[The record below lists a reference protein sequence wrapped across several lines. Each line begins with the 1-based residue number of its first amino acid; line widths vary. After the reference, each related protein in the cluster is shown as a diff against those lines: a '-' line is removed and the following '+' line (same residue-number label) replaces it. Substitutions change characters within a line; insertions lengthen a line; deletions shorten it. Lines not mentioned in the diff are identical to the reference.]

1 MAEKKRTRWQRR
13 PGTTGG
19 KLPWNDWRNATT
31 WRKATQLLL
40 LAMNI
45 YIAITFWYWVRYYE
59 TASSTTFVARPGG
72 IEGWLPIAG
81 LMNLKY
87 SLVTGQLP
95 SVHAAAMLLLVAFIV
110 ISLLLKKAF
119 CSWLCPVGTLSE
131 LIGDLGNKLFGRQ
144 CVLPRWLD
152 IPLRGVKYSLLSFFL
167 YIALLM
173 TAQAIHYFMLSPYSV
188 VMDVKMLV
196 AIPAATDIAFALGVL
211 ALLGSRVPLALKI
224 FLMALAIIDDL
235 GAIIIIALFYTNDL
249 SMASL
254 GVAAVAIA
262 VLAVLNLCGVR
273 RTGVY
278 ILVGV
283 VLWTA
288 VLKSGVHATLAGVI
302 VGFFIPLKEKHGR
315 SPAKRLEH
323 VLHPWVAYLILPLFA
338 FANAGVSLQGV
349 TLDGLTSILP
359 LGIIAGLLIGK
370 PLGISLFCWL
380 ALRLKLAHLPEG
392 TTYQQIMAVGI
403 LCGIGF
409 TMSIF
414 IASLAFGS
422 VDPELINWAKLGIL
436 VGSISSAVI
445 GYSWLRVR
453 LRPSV

>member
-1 MAEKKRTRWQRR
+1 MKHLHRFFSSDAS
-13 PGTTGG
+13 GG
-19 KLPWNDWRNATT
+19 IILIIA
-31 WRKATQLLL
+31 AI
-40 LAMNI
+40 LAMIMANSG
-45 YIAITFWYWVRYYE
+45 ATSGWYHDFLE
-59 TASSTTFVARPGG
+59 TPVQLRVG
-72 IEGWLPIAG
+72 
-81 LMNLKY
+81 
-87 SLVTGQLP
+87 SLEINKN
-95 SVHAAAMLLLVAFIV
+95 MLLWINDALMAV
-110 ISLLLKKAF
+110 
-119 CSWLCPVGTLSE
+119 
-131 LIGDLGNKLFGRQ
+131 
-144 CVLPRWLD
+144 
-152 IPLRGVKYSLLSFFL
+152 FFL
-167 YIALLM
+167 LVGLEVKRELM
-173 TAQAIHYFMLSPYSV
+173 QGSLASLRQ
-188 VMDVKMLV
+188 
-196 AIPAATDIAFALGVL
+196 FALGVL

>member
-1 MAEKKRTRWQRR
+1 MKHLHRFFSSDAS
-13 PGTTGG
+13 GG
-19 KLPWNDWRNATT
+19 IILIIA
-31 WRKATQLLL
+31 AV
-40 LAMNI
+40 LAMIMANSG
-45 YIAITFWYWVRYYE
+45 ATSGWYHDFLE
-59 TASSTTFVARPGG
+59 TPV
-72 IEGWLPIAG
+72 
-81 LMNLKY
+81 
-87 SLVTGQLP
+87 QLR
-95 SVHAAAMLLLVAFIV
+95 
-110 ISLLLKKAF
+110 
-119 CSWLCPVGTLSE
+119 VGTLE
-131 LIGDLGNKLFGRQ
+131 INKNM
-144 CVLPRWLD
+144 
-152 IPLRGVKYSLLSFFL
+152 LLWINDALMAVFFL
-167 YIALLM
+167 LVGLEVKRELMQGSLASLRQAAFPVIAAIGGMIVPALLYLAFNYADPI
-173 TAQAIHYFMLSPYSV
+173 TREGW
-188 VMDVKMLV
+188 

-254 GVAAVAIA
+254 GVAAV
-262 VLAVLNLCGVR
+262 
-273 RTGVY
+273 
-278 ILVGV
+278 
-283 VLWTA
+283 
-288 VLKSGVHATLAGVI
+288 
-302 VGFFIPLKEKHGR
+302 
-315 SPAKRLEH
+315 
-323 VLHPWVAYLILPLFA
+323 
-338 FANAGVSLQGV
+338 
-349 TLDGLTSILP
+349 
-359 LGIIAGLLIGK
+359 GK

>member
-1 MAEKKRTRWQRR
+1 MKLLHRFFSSEAS
-13 PGTTGG
+13 GG
-19 KLPWNDWRNATT
+19 VIL
-31 WRKATQLLL
+31 
-40 LAMNI
+40 I
-45 YIAITFWYWVRYYE
+45 IA
-59 TASSTTFVARPGG
+59 A
-72 IEGWLPIAG
+72 
-81 LMNLKY
+81 
-87 SLVTGQLP
+87 
-95 SVHAAAMLLLVAFIV
+95 AAAMLLANMGMTRDLYHVFLETPVELKVGALEINKNM
-110 ISLLLKKAF
+110 LLWINDALMA
-119 CSWLCPVGTLSE
+119 V
-131 LIGDLGNKLFGRQ
+131 
-144 CVLPRWLD
+144 
-152 IPLRGVKYSLLSFFL
+152 FFL
-167 YIALLM
+167 LVGLEVKRELVIGSLASRQRAAFPVIAAIGGMIVPALLFL
-173 TAQAIHYFMLSPYSV
+173 AFAWQDPVAR
-188 VMDVKMLV
+188 DGW

-211 ALLGSRVPLALKI
+211 ALLGSRVPVALKI

-235 GAIIIIALFYTNDL
+235 GAIVIIALFYTSDL
-249 SMASL
+249 SLLSL
-254 GVAAVAIA
+254 GVAACAIL
-262 VLAVLNLCGVR
+262 VLAALNLCGVR
-273 RTGVY
+273 RTGIY

-349 TLDGLTSILP
+349 TIDGLTSILP

-380 ALRLKLAHLPEG
+380 ALRLKVAQLPEG
-392 TTYQQIMAVGI
+392 TNFQQIMAVGI

-436 VGSISSAVI
+436 IGSLLSAVI
-445 GYSWLRVR
+445 GYCWLRTR
-453 LRPSV
+453 LNVSA